1 MLGDA
6 FAQCATRRG
15 KGLELIPID
24 RDSLLKD
31 IAAQKRGNA
40 DTASTE
46 VQHSLLEE
54 EMENRQAM
62 ERLTKEHSVV
72 VNEDIASQSTPMR
85 NAPAF
90 VTMDAFAS
98 SVPAQNAMGPSIAKI
113 GPNKPPSS
121 SDTAV
126 AAAHDILQDQI
137 RQLKQELAEM
147 KQSKKR
153 KRTGECQ
160 STKKTRREADGPA
173 TRTRSKGV

>member
-24 RDSLLKD
+24 RESLLKD

-46 VQHSLLEE
+46 VQPSLLEE

-72 VNEDIASQSTPMR
+72 VNEDIASQSTPIR

-90 VTMDAFAS
+90 VSIWTLLRQVCLLKMLW
-98 SVPAQNAMGPSIAKI
+98 VPQLPRLCLINP
-113 GPNKPPSS
+113 
-121 SDTAV
+121 
-126 AAAHDILQDQI
+126 LQALIPLLLQRMI
-137 RQLKQELAEM
+137 YF
-147 KQSKKR
+147 
-153 KRTGECQ
+153 
-160 STKKTRREADGPA
+160 KTR
-173 TRTRSKGV
+173 